1 MCTPNP
7 PQDEPLQSLPFE
19 QTFNKG
25 SLNKPPPI
33 PSTQPNIETPETN
46 LPPQIKPKPIP
57 KNTPRCFK
65 CQDYGHTSA
74 DCTNRRVITLTDWE
88 GMENEEETD
97 ETMREEQQQEEIVVY
112 AVEGDMLKSKPFL
125 NIQKSNIHPIFKAQ
139 TTSSPKEWQKDKS
152 FTPKMVE
159 LRPYLNNRHLLN
171 LRTNYFQ

>member
-125 NIQKSNIHPIFKAQ
+125 NIQKCTFQPHFETLTI
-139 TTSSPKEWQKDKS
+139 SPPRE
-152 FTPKMVE
+152 
-159 LRPYLNNRHLLN
+159 
-171 LRTNYFQ
+171 